1 MEAVQPDDAAQE
13 ERRFESEFGIVHD
26 AIAMVAAGG
35 SRRVTVAGLTFG
47 RELLFE
53 ASTLAREHQV
63 ALYPLVPLGG
73 PGCDILVEAAPD

>member
-1 MEAVQPDDAAQE
+1 MEPIRTDDPAQDD
-13 ERRFESEFGIVHD
+13 RRFANELGIVRD
-26 AIAMVAAGG
+26 AIAMVSVGG

-53 ASTLAREHQV
+53 ASALAREHQV

-73 PGCDILVEAAPD
+73 PGCDILVEAASD

>member
-1 MEAVQPDDAAQE
+1 VEAVQSDDAAQN
-13 ERRFESEFGIVHD
+13 ERRFGNEFGIVYD

-53 ASTLAREHQV
+53 AGAIARENGV
-63 ALYPLVPLGG
+63 SLYPLVPLGG
-73 PGCDILVEAAPD
+73 AGCDILVEAASD

>member
-1 MEAVQPDDAAQE
+1 MEAVNANDATQD
-13 ERRFESEFGIVHD
+13 ERRFANEFGIVHD

-53 ASTLAREHQV
+53 ASALAHENQV

-73 PGCDILVEAAPD
+73 VGCDILVEAAPG